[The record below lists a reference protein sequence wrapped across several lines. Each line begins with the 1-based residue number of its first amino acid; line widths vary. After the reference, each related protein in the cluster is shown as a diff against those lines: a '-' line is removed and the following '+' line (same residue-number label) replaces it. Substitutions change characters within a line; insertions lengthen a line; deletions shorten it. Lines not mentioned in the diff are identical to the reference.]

1 MYDKGKKIETSR
13 FASAAGLLFIAL
25 LVILLGGCHRRDAI
39 MLLQE
44 DGTSVTAAGDV
55 GQELQDSDNTA
66 IGTSI
71 DSAGERD
78 CYVTDSAKKEKNNSC
93 IYVDVEGAVC
103 KPGVYALPEGARV
116 YEALAAAGGPLPE
129 GDVSVL
135 NQAALLQDE
144 DQILIPGV
152 AGNSTEGNEK
162 STTSSAMEDSGKNS
176 REDADTES
184 KGQQSE
190 NYGLIRKSQSDQV
203 MSVQTASGKEA
214 AEADAQTEGKINL
227 NTATAQE
234 LQTLSGIGESKA
246 SAIIAYRESH
256 GSFGTPEEIMQI
268 TGIKEGLYNRIKDKI
283 CAK

>member
-13 FASAAGLLFIAL
+13 FASAACLLFMAL
-25 LVILLGGCHRRDAI
+25 LVILLGGCHRRDEI

-44 DGTSVTAAGDV
+44 DGTSVTAVGDA

-66 IGTSI
+66 AGTSM
-71 DSAGERD
+71 DSAGKSD
-78 CYVTDSAKKEKNNSC
+78 SSVTVSAKKEENVSC
-93 IYVDVEGAVC
+93 IYVDVEGAVY

-152 AGNSTEGNEK
+152 AGNSTESNEE
-162 STTSSAMEDSGKNS
+162 STSSNAIEDNSKNS
-176 REDADTES
+176 REDADTGS
-184 KGQQSE
+184 KDQQSE

-203 MSVQTASGKEA
+203 MSVQTVSGQEA

-227 NTATAQE
+227 NTATVQE

-256 GSFGTPEEIMQI
+256 GSFGAPEEIMQI
-268 TGIKEGLYNRIKDKI
+268 SGIKEGLYNKIKDKI
-283 CAK
+283 CTK